1 MQLRDYVRFNS
12 DFRDSVNL
20 YLDLNKVDKIK
31 SYIPTKSSVDILE
44 QYLDAVLDNKQ
55 HSTLLIGPYGK
66 GKSHLLLMLL
76 AALTLKNNA
85 SNDALMDELCDK
97 IKRVSGE
104 VQKKVCFMSFLCIIE
119 LFGKSTGT
127 YLLA

>member
-1 MQLRDYVRFNS
+1 MQLRDYVKFNS

-20 YLDLNKVDKIK
+20 YLDLNKVDKIR

-85 SNDALMDELCDK
+85 ENDKLMGELCNK
-97 IKRVSGE
+97 IKKVDEGIENLQSGE
-104 VQKKVCFMSFLCIIE
+104 I
-119 LFGKSTGT
+119 
-127 YLLA
+127 LACTHHEYAR